1 MKVYHK
7 ALVVAG
13 LCVSMAA
20 GLVGCGN
27 AALDGSKA
35 VATVGEKTITLGEA
49 NFLLRYQQ
57 AETEYYYESML
68 GEGFYNMDL
77 MGDGSTYGET
87 VKGDVMTQLQEYMI
101 LEEKAADYGV
111 VLSEEETAKIAEVA
125 EAFLAANSDDT
136 KAQMTADQE
145 TVERVLTLL
154 TVGMRTSN
162 AVVAEA
168 NITLTEEEI
177 AAAEAAA
184 AEAEEETEADLE
196 SLLQTK
202 QSEYY
207 NEVMSGWKAE
217 YPLTIDE
224 AVWADVKFNNSY
236 ELVTAE

>member
-1 MKVYHK
+1 MKVYQK

-27 AALDGSKA
+27 ATLDGSKT

-68 GEGFYNMDL
+68 GEGFYNLDL

-101 LEEKAADYGV
+101 LADKAADYGV
-111 VLSEEETAKIAEVA
+111 VLTEEETAKITDAA
-125 EAFLAANSDDT
+125 AAFLAANSDDT

-145 TVERVLTLL
+145 TVEKVLTLL
-154 TVGMRTSN
+154 TVGMRTAN

-168 NITLTEEEI
+168 DITLTEAEI
-177 AAAEAAA
+177 AEAEAAAEA
-184 AEAEEETEADLE
+184 EETEADLE

-202 QSEYY
+202 
-207 NEVMSGWKAE
+207 
-217 YPLTIDE
+217 
-224 AVWADVKFNNSY
+224 
-236 ELVTAE
+236 